1 MDDIGAC
8 DRRDREAVKI
18 LQTELL
24 TKCLD
29 LLFDLQIG
37 LSVVIQQIQ
46 LVDHNR
52 HVLQS

>member
-1 MDDIGAC
+1 MDDIGTC
-8 DRRDREAVKI
+8 DRRDREAGKI

-29 LLFDLQIG
+29 LLFDLQIVF
-37 LSVVIQQIQ
+37 SVIIQQIQ
-46 LVDHNR
+46 LVDHDR